1 MHPICTQF
9 SVFCKEGMKPLGRGA
24 DSTSLP
30 ALRDPLALHTQR
42 SKIFGVNEMAK
53 KILENEEAKET
64 IAKAIAGGES
74 QTAIAQTLG
83 VSQSTISRLAK
94 REDVK
99 ALIDAESLNLLGV
112 LPDAVENVKELVR
125 EMKNIP
131 EKETKRRE
139 LSYKASHDVLKAA
152 GLMPTPVQS
161 QVIQNIYNDNR
172 IHVHPVIEALLKQH
186 GDTFDADFDEDEA
199 I

>member
-1 MHPICTQF
+1 MT
-9 SVFCKEGMKPLGRGA
+9 
-24 DSTSLP
+24 
-30 ALRDPLALHTQR
+30 
-42 SKIFGVNEMAK
+42 K
-53 KILENEEAKET
+53 KILENEKAKKA
-64 IAKAIAGGES
+64 IAKAIVGGES
-74 QTAIAQTLG
+74 QTAIAQAAG
-83 VSQSTISRLAK
+83 VSQSTLSRVTK

-99 ALIDAESLNLLGV
+99 ALIEAESLNLMGV

-161 QVIQNIYNDNR
+161 QVIQNIYNDHR
-172 IHVHPVIEALLKQH
+172 IQVHPIIERLL
-186 GDTFDADFDEDEA
+186 ADHSACIDVDFGEDEPRDN
-199 I
+199 

>member
-1 MHPICTQF
+1 
-9 SVFCKEGMKPLGRGA
+9 
-24 DSTSLP
+24 
-30 ALRDPLALHTQR
+30 
-42 SKIFGVNEMAK
+42 MAK
-53 KILENEEAKET
+53 RILETEEAKMA
-64 IAKAIAGGES
+64 IAKAMAGGEN
-74 QTAIAQTLG
+74 QTAIARAAG
-83 VSQSTISRLAK
+83 VSQSTISRLAN

-161 QVIQNIYNDNR
+161 KIIQNIYNDNR
-172 IHVHPVIEALLKQH
+172 IQIHPVIEALLKQH
-186 GDTFDADFDEDEA
+186 GDIFDADFDTETETR
-199 I
+199 